1 MATLQAQQANATN
14 LLTAAKEYQIAGQ
27 GASDNVK
34 KLSAIAV
41 GKDAPAKLKA
51 LKEQLDSLEMFI
63 AGVKQYTAGVDAAA
77 AGSSKLLSGLDQ
89 LNNGIAQMDQ
99 GSNKLDA
106 GATQL
111 AAGMTKFNQQ
121 GIRKFIGTLKKAE
134 LNKIA
139 GRLEATVEASKHEVF
154 VGGKDSSMSGESR
167 LIFKS
172 GEIKASK

>member
-1 MATLQAQQANATN
+1 MTGVQTCALPIY
-14 LLTAAKEYQIAGQ
+14 AA
-27 GASDNVK
+27 V
-34 KLSAIAV
+34 
-41 GKDAPAKLKA
+41 
-51 LKEQLDSLEMFI
+51 
-63 AGVKQYTAGVDAAA
+63 

-154 VGGKDSSMSGESR
+154 VGGKDSSMSDESR

>member
-1 MATLQAQQANATN
+1 
-14 LLTAAKEYQIAGQ
+14 
-27 GASDNVK
+27 
-34 KLSAIAV
+34 
-41 GKDAPAKLKA
+41 
-51 LKEQLDSLEMFI
+51 MFI

-139 GRLEATVEASKHEVF
+139 GRLEATVEVSKHEVF

-172 GEIKASK
+172 GEIKAPK